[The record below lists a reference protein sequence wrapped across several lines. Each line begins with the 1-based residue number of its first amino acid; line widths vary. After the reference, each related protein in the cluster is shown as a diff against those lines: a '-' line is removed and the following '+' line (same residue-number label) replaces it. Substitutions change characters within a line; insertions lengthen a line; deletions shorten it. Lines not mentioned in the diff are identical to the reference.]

1 MSETEY
7 AVADADE
14 IPDGGHLIV
23 QLAGRQIGVF
33 NIDGEYYA
41 HTNWCPHQS
50 GPICEG
56 ELDGTT
62 DVTFDRETLEYDLQW
77 VKENEILR
85 CPWHA
90 WEFDAVSGECI
101 HGDDISLISHPVSV
115 EDGEVIV
122 SL

>member
-101 HGDDISLISHPVSV
+101 HDDDVSLISHPVSV
-115 EDGEVIV
+115 QDGEVIV